1 MSTPE
6 EKIEVDEEKKDYIV
20 SGVEEYCKSR
30 GYKYLNIDGV
40 KVLYDDGFALV
51 RKSNTGP
58 HLTTRYE
65 AKNIKELNKRKEE
78 FNNLINKLKEE

>member
-1 MSTPE
+1 M
-6 EKIEVDEEKKDYIV
+6 
-20 SGVEEYCKSR
+20 
-30 GYKYLNIDGV
+30 
-40 KVLYDDGFALV
+40 LYDDGFALV